1 MVPLGPVKVN
11 RAALALALA
20 LGALNAGCRPAPRP
34 SAGAPGARPSR
45 PEPGAR
51 RSFDEAPG
59 ACDGLAVV
67 RFAEHLCARVESG
80 TKRITLRSRHR
91 TEIRPGQWVQ
101 LVCMESRRR
110 SLARVTGVRHTT
122 WQGIT
127 ERELRDDGFAGKQQ
141 MLEVMRGY
149 YPGIGWDNRATVY
162 RWEGAAR
169 CP

>member
-1 MVPLGPVKVN
+1 MVPIGPVNVKM
-11 RAALALALA
+11 AALALALSA
-20 LGALNAGCRPAPRP
+20 WGAAGCRPAPRP
-34 SAGAPGARPSR
+34 GPVVPASC
-45 PEPGAR
+45 
-51 RSFDEAPG
+51 DE
-59 ACDGLAVV
+59 LAVV
-67 RFAEHLCARVESG
+67 RFAEHLCPRVERG

-91 TEIRPGQWVQ
+91 TEIRSGQWVQ

-110 SLARVTGVRHTT
+110 FLARITGVRHTT
-122 WQGIT
+122 WRGVT

-149 YPGIGWDNRATVY
+149 YPGIGWDDRATVY